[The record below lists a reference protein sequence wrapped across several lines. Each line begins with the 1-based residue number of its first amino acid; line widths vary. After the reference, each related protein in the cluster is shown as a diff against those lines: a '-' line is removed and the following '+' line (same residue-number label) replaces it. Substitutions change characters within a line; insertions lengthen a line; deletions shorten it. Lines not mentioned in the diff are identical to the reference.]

1 MKTPLRSSNQKCCFR
16 ERPLSSS
23 NSVGEIEP
31 LRAVVHIND
40 LVRIRRNTTVWT
52 FYVKLEEIHGFL
64 GELKEHTVTW
74 KFEGFSATYILR
86 EINFWQI

>member
-40 LVRIRRNTTVWT
+40 LVRIIRNTTVCGL

-64 GELKEHTVTW
+64 GELKEHTMW
-74 KFEGFSATYILR
+74 KIKGFSATHILR
-86 EINFWQI
+86 EIKFWHM

>member
-40 LVRIRRNTTVWT
+40 LVRIIRNTTVWT
-52 FYVKLEEIHGFL
+52 FLREIEEIRDNL
-64 GELKEHTVTW
+64 GELKEHTVW
-74 KFEGFSATYILR
+74 KFEGFSATHIVR
-86 EINFWQI
+86 EIKFWPM